1 MRTRKKYERDFK
13 EKAVQL
19 CTVRGNV
26 QDVASE
32 LGIVPGLLRR
42 WRREFLQYS
51 ANSFPGHGKAKLT
64 DEQRE
69 LSQLRREL
77 RDMRMERDILKKA
90 ISIFSVRDGKST
102 SL

>member
-19 CTVRGNV
+19 SMVRGDI
-26 QDVASE
+26 QGVASE
-32 LGIVPGLLRR
+32 LDIRPELLRR
-42 WRREFLQYS
+42 WRREFMQYS
-51 ANSFPGHGKAKLT
+51 ANSFPGHGKAKMT
-64 DEQRE
+64 DEERE
-69 LSQLRREL
+69 VSQLRREL

-90 ISIFSVRDGKST
+90 ISIFSVKDGKST